1 MARDI
6 ILNLAISLDGFIC
19 DEDGGFA
26 WISGQGDV
34 RADTADHFDFD
45 GFLASCDTIVMG
57 RKAYEDCLSS
67 LPEAA
72 EKRFLVASRTPRA
85 PEGRVVFPSD
95 ERTNVQSDALGWAE
109 NDFISVFL
117 SADVVAEVL
126 ALKDR
131 PGKHIWLFGGGELA
145 SDFIRAD
152 AVDRYIV
159 GILPVIRGK
168 GRRLFQE
175 GIPPVELHLDR
186 CTVSDGIPI
195 LEYSRRGR

>member
-1 MARDI
+1 MNGPWPGAAATRHGKFFPPAGQATTRREVVLSFNPNFYRRTSICRDI

-85 PEGRVVFPSD
+85 PEGRVVF
-95 ERTNVQSDALGWAE
+95 
-109 NDFISVFL
+109 L

-131 PGKHIWLFGGGELA
+131 PG
-145 SDFIRAD
+145 
-152 AVDRYIV
+152 
-159 GILPVIRGK
+159 
-168 GRRLFQE
+168 
-175 GIPPVELHLDR
+175 
-186 CTVSDGIPI
+186 TVSYTHLTLPTK
-195 LEYSRRGR
+195 LEV

>member
-1 MARDI
+1 MAHGDI
-6 ILNLAISLDGFIC
+6 ILNLAISLTAS
-19 DEDGGFA
+19 FA
-26 WISGQGDV
+26 TRTAALPGSAARETAWP
-34 RADTADHFDFD
+34 TADHFSFD

-85 PEGRVVFPSD
+85 PEGPVS
-95 ERTNVQSDALGWAE
+95 
-109 NDFISVFL
+109 FL

-195 LEYSRRGR
+195 LGTAGGAGEKDRQQPQGAFPAAVVLRFEKI

>member
-85 PEGRVVFPSD
+85 PEGRVVF
-95 ERTNVQSDALGWAE
+95 
-109 NDFISVFL
+109 L

-145 SDFIRAD
+145 
-152 AVDRYIV
+152 

>member
-85 PEGRVVFPSD
+85 PEGRVVF
-95 ERTNVQSDALGWAE
+95 
-109 NDFISVFL
+109 L

-131 PGKHIWLFGGGELA
+131 PGKHIWLFGGG
-145 SDFIRAD
+145 
-152 AVDRYIV
+152 
-159 GILPVIRGK
+159 
-168 GRRLFQE
+168 
-175 GIPPVELHLDR
+175 
-186 CTVSDGIPI
+186 
-195 LEYSRRGR
+195 

>member
-1 MARDI
+1 MPD
-6 ILNLAISLDGFIC
+6 
-19 DEDGGFA
+19 
-26 WISGQGDV
+26 
-34 RADTADHFDFD
+34 
-45 GFLASCDTIVMG
+45 
-57 RKAYEDCLSS
+57 SS
-67 LPEAA
+67 IPSVTSIPS
-72 EKRFLVASRTPRA
+72 KRFLVASRTPRA
-85 PEGRVVFPSD
+85 PEGR
-95 ERTNVQSDALGWAE
+95 G
-109 NDFISVFL
+109 VFL

>member
-26 WISGQGDV
+26 WIGGQGDS
-34 RADTADHFDFD
+34 RADTAEQFDFD
-45 GFLASCDTIVMG
+45 AFLASCDTIVMG
-57 RKAYEDCLSS
+57 RKAYEDCFSS

-85 PEGRVVFPSD
+85 PEG
-95 ERTNVQSDALGWAE
+95 NV
-109 NDFISVFL
+109 VFL
-117 SADVVAEVL
+117 SADVVSEVL

-152 AVDRYIV
+152 AVDRISSASC
-159 GILPVIRGK
+159 R
-168 GRRLFQE
+168 
-175 GIPPVELHLDR
+175 
-186 CTVSDGIPI
+186 
-195 LEYSRRGR
+195 

>member
-85 PEGRVVFPSD
+85 PEGRVVF
-95 ERTNVQSDALGWAE
+95 
-109 NDFISVFL
+109 L
-117 SADVVAEVL
+117 S
-126 ALKDR
+126 
-131 PGKHIWLFGGGELA
+131 GKHIWLFGGGELA

-152 AVDRYIV
+152 AVNRYIV

>member
-85 PEGRVVFPSD
+85 PEGRVVF
-95 ERTNVQSDALGWAE
+95 
-109 NDFISVFL
+109 L

-152 AVDRYIV
+152 
-159 GILPVIRGK
+159 RGK

>member
-85 PEGRVVFPSD
+85 PEGRVVF
-95 ERTNVQSDALGWAE
+95 
-109 NDFISVFL
+109 L

-145 SDFIRAD
+145 SDFKKQNGYLRSLQLSEEYGLYRQDYCGCEFSAK
-152 AVDRYIV
+152 AR
-159 GILPVIRGK
+159 GIGTTA
-168 GRRLFQE
+168 GE
-175 GIPPVELHLDR
+175 
-186 CTVSDGIPI
+186 
-195 LEYSRRGR
+195 

>member
-85 PEGRVVFPSD
+85 PEGRVVFHSTWTAA
-95 ERTNVQSDALGWAE
+95 RSQTASLFWSTAGGAGK
-109 NDFISVFL
+109 
-117 SADVVAEVL
+117 ADRQQPQGAFPAAVVL
-126 ALKDR
+126 
-131 PGKHIWLFGGGELA
+131 
-145 SDFIRAD
+145 
-152 AVDRYIV
+152 
-159 GILPVIRGK
+159 
-168 GRRLFQE
+168 
-175 GIPPVELHLDR
+175 
-186 CTVSDGIPI
+186 
-195 LEYSRRGR
+195 

>member
-85 PEGRVVFPSD
+85 PEGRVVF
-95 ERTNVQSDALGWAE
+95 
-109 NDFISVFL
+109 L

-131 PGKHIWLFGGGELA
+131 PGKHIWLFGGGE
-145 SDFIRAD
+145 RA
-152 AVDRYIV
+152 
-159 GILPVIRGK
+159 GGC
-168 GRRLFQE
+168 F
-175 GIPPVELHLDR
+175 
-186 CTVSDGIPI
+186 
-195 LEYSRRGR
+195 RRGFRRWNSTWTAARSQTASLFWSTAGGAGKADRQQPQGAFPAAVVL

>member
-85 PEGRVVFPSD
+85 PEGRVVF
-95 ERTNVQSDALGWAE
+95 
-109 NDFISVFL
+109 L

-126 ALKDR
+126 ALKD
-131 PGKHIWLFGGGELA
+131 
-145 SDFIRAD
+145 
-152 AVDRYIV
+152 
-159 GILPVIRGK
+159 LPVIRGK

-195 LEYSRRGR
+195 LAYSRRGR

>member
-1 MARDI
+1 MR
-6 ILNLAISLDGFIC
+6 
-19 DEDGGFA
+19 
-26 WISGQGDV
+26 
-34 RADTADHFDFD
+34 TA
-45 GFLASCDTIVMG
+45 LVLCPKR
-57 RKAYEDCLSS
+57 RKAIPGG
-67 LPEAA
+67 LPDTSGAG
-72 EKRFLVASRTPRA
+72 
-85 PEGRVVFPSD
+85 GRV
-95 ERTNVQSDALGWAE
+95 
-109 NDFISVFL
+109 VFL

>member
-1 MARDI
+1 MKVSLVIMAAGLGSRYGGSKQVDGI
-6 ILNLAISLDGFIC
+6 GPHNEILMEYSIYDAL
-19 DEDGGFA
+19 
-26 WISGQGDV
+26 

-85 PEGRVVFPSD
+85 PEGRV
-95 ERTNVQSDALGWAE
+95 
-109 NDFISVFL
+109 VFL

>member
-1 MARDI
+1 MRTAASHGSAAR
-6 ILNLAISLDGFIC
+6 
-19 DEDGGFA
+19 EM
-26 WISGQGDV
+26 SGPT
-34 RADTADHFDFD
+34 RPDHFDFD

-85 PEGRVVFPSD
+85 PEGRV
-95 ERTNVQSDALGWAE
+95 
-109 NDFISVFL
+109 VFL

>member
-85 PEGRVVFPSD
+85 PEGRVVF
-95 ERTNVQSDALGWAE
+95 
-109 NDFISVFL
+109 L

-145 SDFIRAD
+145 LSLIHICWRTA
-152 AVDRYIV
+152 
-159 GILPVIRGK
+159 PPPK
-168 GRRLFQE
+168 RRPWPRSWTAGLW
-175 GIPPVELHLDR
+175 
-186 CTVSDGIPI
+186 TM
-195 LEYSRRGR
+195 RRWPLRQITSSWA

>member
-26 WISGQGDV
+26 WIGGQGDS
-34 RADTADHFDFD
+34 RADTADAFDFD
-45 GFLASCDTIVMG
+45 AFLASCDTIVMG
-57 RKAYEDCLSS
+57 RKAYEDCFSS
-67 LPEAA
+67 LTDAA
-72 EKRFLVASRTPRA
+72 DKQFLVASRTPRR
-85 PEGRVVFPSD
+85 PEGSVVFLAGD
-95 ERTNVQSDALGWAE
+95 VVAG
-109 NDFISVFL
+109 
-117 SADVVAEVL
+117 DVVAEVL
-126 ALKDR
+126 ARKGQ

-145 SDFIRAD
+145 SAFIRAD

-159 GILPVIRGK
+159 GILPVIRGR

-175 GIPPVELHLDR
+175 ELPPAELHLDR
-186 CTVSDGIPI
+186 CTVANGIPI

>member
-34 RADTADHFDFD
+34 RADTADPFDFD

-85 PEGRVVFPSD
+85 PEAG
-95 ERTNVQSDALGWAE
+95 
-109 NDFISVFL
+109 L
-117 SADVVAEVL
+117 S
-126 ALKDR
+126 
-131 PGKHIWLFGGGELA
+131 F
-145 SDFIRAD
+145 S
-152 AVDRYIV
+152 
-159 GILPVIRGK
+159 
-168 GRRLFQE
+168 
-175 GIPPVELHLDR
+175 PPMWWR
-186 CTVSDGIPI
+186 KFW
-195 LEYSRRGR
+195 R

>member
-34 RADTADHFDFD
+34 RADTANHFDFD

-85 PEGRVVFPSD
+85 PEGRVVF
-95 ERTNVQSDALGWAE
+95 
-109 NDFISVFL
+109 L

-145 SDFIRAD
+145 SDCIRAD

-175 GIPPVELHLDR
+175 GIPPVELHLDG

>member
-85 PEGRVVFPSD
+85 PEGRVVF
-95 ERTNVQSDALGWAE
+95 
-109 NDFISVFL
+109 L

-152 AVDRYIV
+152 AVNRYIV
-159 GILPVIRGK
+159 GILPVIPGQGPAAVSGGDSAGGTPPGPLHGLRRHPYSGVQPGGAGK
-168 GRRLFQE
+168 ADRQQPQE
-175 GIPPVELHLDR
+175 AFPAAVVL
-186 CTVSDGIPI
+186 
-195 LEYSRRGR
+195 

>member
-67 LPEAA
+67 SGCSAVESWPPTSFAP
-72 EKRFLVASRTPRA
+72 TP
-85 PEGRVVFPSD
+85 
-95 ERTNVQSDALGWAE
+95 
-109 NDFISVFL
+109 
-117 SADVVAEVL
+117 
-126 ALKDR
+126 
-131 PGKHIWLFGGGELA
+131 
-145 SDFIRAD
+145 
-152 AVDRYIV
+152 
-159 GILPVIRGK
+159 
-168 GRRLFQE
+168 
-175 GIPPVELHLDR
+175 
-186 CTVSDGIPI
+186 
-195 LEYSRRGR
+195 

>member
-72 EKRFLVASRTPRA
+72 EKRFRVASRTPRA
-85 PEGRVVFPSD
+85 PEAG
-95 ERTNVQSDALGWAE
+95 
-109 NDFISVFL
+109 L
-117 SADVVAEVL
+117 S
-126 ALKDR
+126 
-131 PGKHIWLFGGGELA
+131 F
-145 SDFIRAD
+145 S
-152 AVDRYIV
+152 
-159 GILPVIRGK
+159 
-168 GRRLFQE
+168 
-175 GIPPVELHLDR
+175 PPMWWR
-186 CTVSDGIPI
+186 KFW
-195 LEYSRRGR
+195 R

>member
-85 PEGRVVFPSD
+85 PEGRVVF
-95 ERTNVQSDALGWAE
+95 
-109 NDFISVFL
+109 L

-126 ALKDR
+126 ALKDAVCS
-131 PGKHIWLFGGGELA
+131 PGGATIQGVRALEAGGFR
-145 SDFIRAD
+145 S
-152 AVDRYIV
+152 AVMEA
-159 GILPVIRGK
+159 VIAAYEK
-168 GRRLFQE
+168 SAE
-175 GIPPVELHLDR
+175 MK
-186 CTVSDGIPI
+186 
-195 LEYSRRGR
+195 